1 MEKKWKFSFVFLLP
15 ILAVLSF
22 WNYNNRVYDWDMPG
36 YIGSMY
42 ISQYPNNPQ
51 KVKELTYDSIQQEAP
66 TEQYND
72 LIGINPKDV
81 ARQYF
86 EKDTKAFSEQLPYFQ
101 IKVGYNIAIFFL
113 YKIGFTAPMSVLF
126 LSLISY
132 FFSGIFLFF
141 IFKIIFPNSVLLGF
155 IATVGIL
162 LLPPMTYMARV
173 STPDM
178 FILQFLLIFI
188 IGLFNH
194 WRKWIM
200 FLILFAITFIR
211 PDYITFT
218 LTYLVT
224 SLLFSFYEKR
234 KIDFTIILQTS
245 ILLLLHIFILKF
257 YHYPGWKNLFY
268 DSFICRRPIISEE
281 AADFGVR
288 DYLQILFRKIIYFKK
303 VSLIAFSALGLI
315 FYLSKDKRTRFYS
328 VFIFANIYIKFVFFP
343 HSSGLRFFF
352 GFILLLLIMLFYAI
366 SQRYNRVELDKIS

>member
-1 MEKKWKFSFVFLLP
+1 MEKKWKFSFLFLLP

-36 YIGSMY
+36 YIGSIY
-42 ISQYPNNPQ
+42 TSQYPNNPQ
-51 KVKELTYDSIQQEAP
+51 KVKELTYNSIRKEAP
-66 TEQYND
+66 ADHYND
-72 LIGINPKDV
+72 LIGKNPKDV

-101 IKVGYNIAIFFL
+101 IKVGYNLAIFL
-113 YKIGFTAPMSVLF
+113 LHKMGFTAPMSVLF
-126 LSLISY
+126 LSIISY
-132 FFSGIFLFF
+132 FLSGILLFF
-141 IFKIIFPNSVLLGF
+141 IFRIIFPKNISIGF
-155 IATVGIL
+155 FATVGIL

-173 STPDM
+173 SMPDM
-178 FILQFLLIFI
+178 FILQFLLIFM

-224 SLLFSFYEKR
+224 GLLFNFHEKR
-234 KIDFTIILQTS
+234 KINFTIIWQAG
-245 ILLLLHIFILKF
+245 ILLLLQIFIVKF

-281 AADFGVR
+281 AADFGVK

-303 VSLIAFSALGLI
+303 VSLIALSILGLI
-315 FYLSKDKRTRFYS
+315 FYMSKDKMTRIYS
-328 VFIFANIYIKFVFFP
+328 VFIFANIYIKFIFFP
-343 HSSGLRFFF
+343 HSSELRFFF